1 MPRHSILIHQPL
13 NTQHR
18 AMRSLMLIAAFAAVA
33 LLSIAA
39 ARRMT
44 EKDDLDLLEQLE
56 EEEQLE
62 QLEEERQRPLCFCIN
77 PFRNTPSEYLGVPAG
92 TCAATNRCYVPCDA
106 DCRDLE
112 LARGEG
118 RCTSAL
124 ACEGRL
130 LAFAPP
136 GRPSG
141 GPGGPRLASVR
152 PASA

>member
-1 MPRHSILIHQPL
+1 
-13 NTQHR
+13 
-18 AMRSLMLIAAFAAVA
+18 MLIAAAVA
-33 LLSIAA
+33 LLGIAA

-44 EKDDLDLLEQLE
+44 EEDDLDLLEQLE
-56 EEEQLE
+56 QEEQLEQLE

-77 PFRNTPSEYLGVPAG
+77 PFRNTPSEYLGVPAAN
-92 TCAATNRCYVPCDA
+92 CAATNRCYVPCDA

-136 GRPSG
+136 GRPRV

>member
-1 MPRHSILIHQPL
+1 
-13 NTQHR
+13 
-18 AMRSLMLIAAFAAVA
+18 MLIAAAVA
-33 LLSIAA
+33 LLGIAA

-44 EKDDLDLLEQLE
+44 EEDMDLLEQLE
-56 EEEQLE
+56 QLEQQEQLE

-77 PFRNTPSEYLGVPAG
+77 PFRNTPSEYLGVPAAN
-92 TCAATNRCYVPCDA
+92 CAATNRCYVPCDA

>member
-1 MPRHSILIHQPL
+1 
-13 NTQHR
+13 
-18 AMRSLMLIAAFAAVA
+18 MLIAAVVA

-44 EKDDLDLLEQLE
+44 EEDDLDLLEQLE
-56 EEEQLE
+56 EEEEQLE
-62 QLEEERQRPLCFCIN
+62 QLEQLEEEERQRPLCFCIN
-77 PFRNTPSEYLGVPAG
+77 PFQGTPSEYLGVPAAN
-92 TCAATNRCYVPCDA
+92 CAATNRCYVPCDA

-136 GRPSG
+136 GRPRV